1 MRCSSRAIHAPGFE
15 SGFPSRGPCKKF
27 GVIGARPCRFL
38 SPTFQ
43 TVGSKPV
50 SAIANTH
57 PAVYHGVT
65 AFLDPTL
72 PKNEGT
78 FRAASIV
85 APLACG
91 GI

>member
-1 MRCSSRAIHAPGFE
+1 MPPG
-15 SGFPSRGPCKKF
+15 SKAVSPAAGLARNW